1 MVRISAVC
9 TTSTVSTS
17 PRAELGTR
25 PCAKRSSAA
34 WERAAVGPPALR
46 PPPRAR
52 VTSASVE
59 SSATGVM
66 TAAIRGTPGRAAR
79 KFSRPVPARQTFSL
93 IEGWFPTCS
102 GRIPPLAS
110 RVWVAAGDRDRLSGD
125 TRFDPGRAQQT
136 EILHVARADLDHVGI
151 LFHLFE
157 AFMIDRFG
165 DDCETVTLEQVEK
178 Y

>member
-1 MVRISAVC
+1 MC
-9 TTSTVSTS
+9 ST
-17 PRAELGTR
+17 
-25 PCAKRSSAA
+25 
-34 WERAAVGPPALR
+34 ALR
-46 PPPRAR
+46 SPPRAR

-110 RVWVAAGDRDRLSGD
+110 RVWVARSDRDRLLGD
-125 TRFDPGRAQQT
+125 PRFDPGGPRDFLWVVQRLLLKRVAAVSRCRRDADAAPRPPRDNSMT
-136 EILHVARADLDHVGI
+136 GFRRPWAYLAHVQHRG
-151 LFHLFE
+151 
-157 AFMIDRFG
+157 R
-165 DDCETVTLEQVEK
+165 
-178 Y
+178 